1 MILNSDQIPTV
12 SSAFTGSG
20 SDSQSPVP
28 GSGNSGGGES
38 HQDEELELTLAFCC
52 QVTPGTPGP
61 FVTAQTLQAPAPRP
75 SLTGQ
80 YSDNEMII

>member
-38 HQDEELELTLAFCC
+38 HQDEELELIICC
-52 QVTPGTPGP
+52 QDTPGTPGP

>member
-1 MILNSDQIPTV
+1 MILNSDQVPTV

-38 HQDEELELTLAFCC
+38 LHQSVVRTDIVLSGYPGDSGTFCHSPD
-52 QVTPGTPGP
+52 TSGPGTTP
-61 FVTAQTLQAPAPRP
+61 FTDRSV
-75 SLTGQ
+75 
-80 YSDNEMII
+80 I